1 MLFQK
6 YGIRLKFG
14 NSANIFPPF
23 AIDYLNY
30 IVYNKIKTTAYMVHL
45 EENILKNYDLTI
57 LAKKIKEVR
66 KNRKIS
72 QLDLSIEANIDRK
85 TISRI
90 ENGINEPS
98 FSTLYKISYILN
110 HDFIKDYLN
119 SSLKDYLI
127 FNETFEKIIDKVENK
142 LPFDDEEKIII
153 YLKDFTDIEFIKTSC
168 KQVILFLKSM
178 NEDLSKSEE
187 REILIKALNSFTN
200 KYDNFKIQSFSIFEL
215 RILMDIAMT
224 YTNIDNKK
232 YLDLLNFVY
241 DKTNKDS
248 SLFPIISLNL
258 TNAYIILEDY
268 EKCPEIINDA
278 ISYFLVRNKI
288 PNPILYFTRALYKR
302 LKNMDY
308 KEDYD
313 KAILIASL
321 AKNYNLINT
330 FEQAKSYYEKYNT

>member
-1 MLFQK
+1 
-6 YGIRLKFG
+6 
-14 NSANIFPPF
+14 
-23 AIDYLNY
+23 
-30 IVYNKIKTTAYMVHL
+30 MVHL

-90 ENGINEPS
+90 ENGVNEPS

-200 KYDNFKIQSFSIFEL
+200 KYDNIKIQSFSIFEL

-278 ISYFLVRNKI
+278 ISYFLIRNKI

-321 AKNYNLINT
+321 AKNYNLINK
-330 FEQAKSYYEKYNT
+330 FEQAKSYYEKYNTW

>member
-1 MLFQK
+1 
-6 YGIRLKFG
+6 
-14 NSANIFPPF
+14 
-23 AIDYLNY
+23 
-30 IVYNKIKTTAYMVHL
+30 MVHL

-168 KQVILFLKSM
+168 QQVILFLKSM

-200 KYDNFKIQSFSIFEL
+200 KYDNIKIQSFSIFEL

-232 YLDLLNFVY
+232 YLELLNFVY

-258 TNAYIILEDY
+258 ANAYIILEDY

-278 ISYFLVRNKI
+278 ISYFLIRNKI

-321 AKNYNLINT
+321 AKNYNLINK
-330 FEQAKSYYEKYNT
+330 FEQAKSYYEKYNTW

>member
-1 MLFQK
+1 
-6 YGIRLKFG
+6 
-14 NSANIFPPF
+14 
-23 AIDYLNY
+23 
-30 IVYNKIKTTAYMVHL
+30 MVHL

>member
-1 MLFQK
+1 
-6 YGIRLKFG
+6 
-14 NSANIFPPF
+14 
-23 AIDYLNY
+23 
-30 IVYNKIKTTAYMVHL
+30 MVHL

-200 KYDNFKIQSFSIFEL
+200 KYDNIKIQSFSIFEL

-232 YLDLLNFVY
+232 YLELLNFVY

-258 TNAYIILEDY
+258 ANAYIILEDY

-321 AKNYNLINT
+321 AENYNLINK
-330 FEQAKSYYEKYNT
+330 FEQAKSYYEKYNTW

>member
-1 MLFQK
+1 
-6 YGIRLKFG
+6 
-14 NSANIFPPF
+14 
-23 AIDYLNY
+23 
-30 IVYNKIKTTAYMVHL
+30 MVHL

-200 KYDNFKIQSFSIFEL
+200 KYDNIKIQSFSIFEL

-232 YLDLLNFVY
+232 YLELLNFVY

-258 TNAYIILEDY
+258 ANAYIILEDY

-321 AKNYNLINT
+321 AENYNLINK

>member
-1 MLFQK
+1 
-6 YGIRLKFG
+6 
-14 NSANIFPPF
+14 
-23 AIDYLNY
+23 
-30 IVYNKIKTTAYMVHL
+30 MVHL
-45 EENILKNYDLTI
+45 EEILEKDKLI
-57 LAKKIKEVR
+57 LLAKKIKEVR
-66 KNRKIS
+66 KNRNIS
-72 QLDLSIEANIDRK
+72 QLDLSVEAGIDRK

-90 ENGINEPS
+90 ENGVNEPS

-110 HDFIKDYLN
+110 HDFIKDYLH

-142 LPFDDEEKIII
+142 LPIDDEEKIIVYI
-153 YLKDFTDIEFIKTSC
+153 KDFTDIEYIKTSC
-168 KQVILFLKSM
+168 NQVILFLKSL
-178 NEDLSKSEE
+178 NDDLDETEE
-187 REILIKALNSFTN
+187 REFLIKALNSFTN
-200 KYDNFKIQSFSIFEL
+200 KYDNFEMQSYSTFEL
-215 RILMDIAMT
+215 RILMDIGMT
-224 YTNIDNKK
+224 YANIDNKK

-241 DKTNKDS
+241 DNTNKDS
-248 SLFPIISLNL
+248 SLYPIISINL
-258 TNAYIILEDY
+258 ASAYIIVEEY

-321 AKNYNLINT
+321 AENYNLINK
-330 FEQAKSYYEKYNT
+330 FEKAKSYYEKYNTW

>member
-1 MLFQK
+1 
-6 YGIRLKFG
+6 
-14 NSANIFPPF
+14 
-23 AIDYLNY
+23 
-30 IVYNKIKTTAYMVHL
+30 MVHL

-232 YLDLLNFVY
+232 YLELLNFVY

-278 ISYFLVRNKI
+278 ISYFLIRNKI

-313 KAILIASL
+313 KAILIANL
-321 AKNYNLINT
+321 AKNYNLINK
-330 FEQAKSYYEKYNT
+330 FEQAKSYYEKYNTW

>member
-1 MLFQK
+1 M
-6 YGIRLKFG
+6 
-14 NSANIFPPF
+14 
-23 AIDYLNY
+23 
-30 IVYNKIKTTAYMVHL
+30 VYL

-110 HDFIKDYLN
+110 HDFIKDYLH

-142 LPFDDEEKIII
+142 LPFDDEEKIIV

-232 YLDLLNFVY
+232 YLELLNFVY

-288 PNPILYFTRALYKR
+288 PNPILYFTRSVYKR

-313 KAILIASL
+313 KAILIANL
-321 AKNYNLINT
+321 AENYNLINK
-330 FEQAKSYYEKYNT
+330 FEQAKSYYEKYYNW

>member
-1 MLFQK
+1 
-6 YGIRLKFG
+6 
-14 NSANIFPPF
+14 
-23 AIDYLNY
+23 
-30 IVYNKIKTTAYMVHL
+30 MVHL

-127 FNETFEKIIDKVENK
+127 FNETFEKIIDKVENR

-178 NEDLSKSEE
+178 NEDLSNAEE

-232 YLDLLNFVY
+232 YLELLNFVY
-241 DKTNKDS
+241 DNTNKYS

-278 ISYFLVRNKI
+278 ISYFLIRNKI

-321 AKNYNLINT
+321 AKNYNLINK
-330 FEQAKSYYEKYNT
+330 FEEAKSYYEKYNTW

>member
-1 MLFQK
+1 
-6 YGIRLKFG
+6 
-14 NSANIFPPF
+14 
-23 AIDYLNY
+23 
-30 IVYNKIKTTAYMVHL
+30 MVHL

-57 LAKKIKEVR
+57 LAKKIKEVK

-215 RILMDIAMT
+215 RILMDIGMT

-232 YLDLLNFVY
+232 YLELLNFVY

-278 ISYFLVRNKI
+278 ISYFLIRNKI

-321 AKNYNLINT
+321 AENYNLINK
-330 FEQAKSYYEKYNT
+330 FEKAKSYYEKYNT

>member
-1 MLFQK
+1 
-6 YGIRLKFG
+6 
-14 NSANIFPPF
+14 
-23 AIDYLNY
+23 
-30 IVYNKIKTTAYMVHL
+30 MVHL

-168 KQVILFLKSM
+168 NQVILFLKSM

-232 YLDLLNFVY
+232 YLELLNFVY

-278 ISYFLVRNKI
+278 ISYFLIRNKI

-321 AKNYNLINT
+321 AENYNLINK

>member
-1 MLFQK
+1 
-6 YGIRLKFG
+6 
-14 NSANIFPPF
+14 
-23 AIDYLNY
+23 
-30 IVYNKIKTTAYMVHL
+30 MVHL

-90 ENGINEPS
+90 ENGVNEPS

-110 HDFIKDYLN
+110 HDFIKDYLH

-200 KYDNFKIQSFSIFEL
+200 KYDNIKIQSFSIFEL

-278 ISYFLVRNKI
+278 ISYFLIRNKI

-321 AKNYNLINT
+321 AKNYNLINK
-330 FEQAKSYYEKYNT
+330 FEQAKSYYEKYNTW

>member
-1 MLFQK
+1 
-6 YGIRLKFG
+6 
-14 NSANIFPPF
+14 
-23 AIDYLNY
+23 
-30 IVYNKIKTTAYMVHL
+30 MVHL

-90 ENGINEPS
+90 ENGVNEPS

-200 KYDNFKIQSFSIFEL
+200 KYDNIKIQSFSIFEL

-278 ISYFLVRNKI
+278 ISYFLLRNKI

-321 AKNYNLINT
+321 AKNYNLINK
-330 FEQAKSYYEKYNT
+330 FEKAKSYYEKYNTW

>member
-1 MLFQK
+1 
-6 YGIRLKFG
+6 
-14 NSANIFPPF
+14 
-23 AIDYLNY
+23 
-30 IVYNKIKTTAYMVHL
+30 MVHL

-168 KQVILFLKSM
+168 QQVILFLKSM

-200 KYDNFKIQSFSIFEL
+200 KYDNIKIQSFSIFEL

-232 YLDLLNFVY
+232 YLELLNFVY

-258 TNAYIILEDY
+258 ANAYIILEDY

-278 ISYFLVRNKI
+278 ISYFLIRNKI

-321 AKNYNLINT
+321 AKNYNLINK

>member
-1 MLFQK
+1 
-6 YGIRLKFG
+6 
-14 NSANIFPPF
+14 
-23 AIDYLNY
+23 
-30 IVYNKIKTTAYMVHL
+30 MVHL

-142 LPFDDEEKIII
+142 LPFDDEEKIIV

-178 NEDLSKSEE
+178 NEDLSKAEE
-187 REILIKALNSFTN
+187 REILIKSLNSFTN

-232 YLDLLNFVY
+232 YLELLNFVY

-313 KAILIASL
+313 KAILIANL
-321 AKNYNLINT
+321 AENYNLINK
-330 FEQAKSYYEKYNT
+330 FEKAKSYYEKYNTW

>member
-1 MLFQK
+1 M
-6 YGIRLKFG
+6 
-14 NSANIFPPF
+14 
-23 AIDYLNY
+23 
-30 IVYNKIKTTAYMVHL
+30 
-45 EENILKNYDLTI
+45 KNYDLTI

-232 YLDLLNFVY
+232 YLELLNFVY

-268 EKCPEIINDA
+268 EKYPEIINDA
-278 ISYFLVRNKI
+278 ISYFLIRNKI

-321 AKNYNLINT
+321 SKNYNLINK

>member
-1 MLFQK
+1 
-6 YGIRLKFG
+6 
-14 NSANIFPPF
+14 
-23 AIDYLNY
+23 
-30 IVYNKIKTTAYMVHL
+30 MVHL

-330 FEQAKSYYEKYNT
+330 FEQAKSYYEKYNTW

>member
-1 MLFQK
+1 
-6 YGIRLKFG
+6 
-14 NSANIFPPF
+14 
-23 AIDYLNY
+23 
-30 IVYNKIKTTAYMVHL
+30 MVHL

-200 KYDNFKIQSFSIFEL
+200 KYDNIKIQSFSIFEL

-232 YLDLLNFVY
+232 YLELLNFVY

-258 TNAYIILEDY
+258 ANAYIILEDY

-278 ISYFLVRNKI
+278 ISYFLLRNKI

-321 AKNYNLINT
+321 SENYNLINK
-330 FEQAKSYYEKYNT
+330 FEKAKSYYEKYNTW

>member
-1 MLFQK
+1 
-6 YGIRLKFG
+6 
-14 NSANIFPPF
+14 
-23 AIDYLNY
+23 
-30 IVYNKIKTTAYMVHL
+30 MVHL
-45 EENILKNYDLTI
+45 EGNILKNYDLTI

-200 KYDNFKIQSFSIFEL
+200 KYDNIKIQSFSIFEL

-258 TNAYIILEDY
+258 ANAYIILEDY

-278 ISYFLVRNKI
+278 ISYFLLRNKI

-321 AKNYNLINT
+321 AKNYNLINK
-330 FEQAKSYYEKYNT
+330 FEKAKSYYEKYNTW

>member
-1 MLFQK
+1 
-6 YGIRLKFG
+6 
-14 NSANIFPPF
+14 
-23 AIDYLNY
+23 
-30 IVYNKIKTTAYMVHL
+30 MVHL

-232 YLDLLNFVY
+232 YLELLNFVY

-278 ISYFLVRNKI
+278 ISYFLIRNKI

-313 KAILIASL
+313 KAILIANL
-321 AKNYNLINT
+321 AKNYNLINK

>member
-1 MLFQK
+1 
-6 YGIRLKFG
+6 
-14 NSANIFPPF
+14 
-23 AIDYLNY
+23 
-30 IVYNKIKTTAYMVHL
+30 MVHL

-278 ISYFLVRNKI
+278 ISYFLIRNKI
-288 PNPILYFTRALYKR
+288 PNPILYFTRSVYKR

-313 KAILIASL
+313 KAILIANL
-321 AKNYNLINT
+321 AENYNLINK
-330 FEQAKSYYEKYNT
+330 FEQAKSYYEKYYN

>member
-1 MLFQK
+1 
-6 YGIRLKFG
+6 
-14 NSANIFPPF
+14 
-23 AIDYLNY
+23 
-30 IVYNKIKTTAYMVHL
+30 MVHL

-200 KYDNFKIQSFSIFEL
+200 KYDNIKIQSFSIFEL

-232 YLDLLNFVY
+232 YLELLNFVY

-258 TNAYIILEDY
+258 ANAYIILEDY

-278 ISYFLVRNKI
+278 ISYFLIRNKI

-321 AKNYNLINT
+321 AKNYNLINK
-330 FEQAKSYYEKYNT
+330 FEQAKNYYEKYNTW

>member
-1 MLFQK
+1 
-6 YGIRLKFG
+6 
-14 NSANIFPPF
+14 
-23 AIDYLNY
+23 
-30 IVYNKIKTTAYMVHL
+30 MVHL
-45 EENILKNYDLTI
+45 EGNILKNYDLTI

-278 ISYFLVRNKI
+278 ISYFLLRNKI

-321 AKNYNLINT
+321 AKNYNLINR
-330 FEQAKSYYEKYNT
+330 FEKAKSYYEKYNT

>member
-1 MLFQK
+1 
-6 YGIRLKFG
+6 
-14 NSANIFPPF
+14 
-23 AIDYLNY
+23 
-30 IVYNKIKTTAYMVHL
+30 MVHL

-232 YLDLLNFVY
+232 YLELLNFVY

-278 ISYFLVRNKI
+278 ISYFLIRNKI

-321 AKNYNLINT
+321 AENYNLINR

>member
-1 MLFQK
+1 
-6 YGIRLKFG
+6 
-14 NSANIFPPF
+14 
-23 AIDYLNY
+23 
-30 IVYNKIKTTAYMVHL
+30 MVHL

-200 KYDNFKIQSFSIFEL
+200 KYDNIKIQSFSIFEL

-232 YLDLLNFVY
+232 YLELLNFVY

-258 TNAYIILEDY
+258 ANAYIILEDY

-278 ISYFLVRNKI
+278 ISYFLLRNKI

-321 AKNYNLINT
+321 SENYNLINK
-330 FEQAKSYYEKYNT
+330 FEKAKSYYEKYNT

>member
-1 MLFQK
+1 
-6 YGIRLKFG
+6 
-14 NSANIFPPF
+14 
-23 AIDYLNY
+23 
-30 IVYNKIKTTAYMVHL
+30 MVHL

-168 KQVILFLKSM
+168 QQVILFLKSM

-200 KYDNFKIQSFSIFEL
+200 KYDNIKIQSFSIFEL

-232 YLDLLNFVY
+232 YLKLLNFVY

-258 TNAYIILEDY
+258 ANAYIILEDY

-278 ISYFLVRNKI
+278 ISYFLIRNKI

-321 AKNYNLINT
+321 AKNYNLINK
-330 FEQAKSYYEKYNT
+330 FEQAKSYYEKYNTW

>member
-1 MLFQK
+1 
-6 YGIRLKFG
+6 
-14 NSANIFPPF
+14 
-23 AIDYLNY
+23 
-30 IVYNKIKTTAYMVHL
+30 MVHL

-200 KYDNFKIQSFSIFEL
+200 KYDNIKIQSFSIFEL

-232 YLDLLNFVY
+232 YLELLNFVY

-278 ISYFLVRNKI
+278 ISYFLIRNKI

-313 KAILIASL
+313 KAILIANL
-321 AKNYNLINT
+321 AKNYNLINK
-330 FEQAKSYYEKYNT
+330 FEQAKSYYEKYNTW

>member
-1 MLFQK
+1 
-6 YGIRLKFG
+6 
-14 NSANIFPPF
+14 
-23 AIDYLNY
+23 
-30 IVYNKIKTTAYMVHL
+30 MVHL

-90 ENGINEPS
+90 ENGINELS

-330 FEQAKSYYEKYNT
+330 FEQAKSYYEKYNTW

>member
-1 MLFQK
+1 
-6 YGIRLKFG
+6 
-14 NSANIFPPF
+14 
-23 AIDYLNY
+23 
-30 IVYNKIKTTAYMVHL
+30 MVHL

-232 YLDLLNFVY
+232 YLELLNFVY

-278 ISYFLVRNKI
+278 ISYFLLRNKI

-321 AKNYNLINT
+321 AKNYNLINK
-330 FEQAKSYYEKYNT
+330 FEKAKSYYEKYNTW

>member
-1 MLFQK
+1 M
-6 YGIRLKFG
+6 
-14 NSANIFPPF
+14 
-23 AIDYLNY
+23 
-30 IVYNKIKTTAYMVHL
+30 
-45 EENILKNYDLTI
+45 
-57 LAKKIKEVR
+57 
-66 KNRKIS
+66 
-72 QLDLSIEANIDRK
+72 
-85 TISRI
+85 
-90 ENGINEPS
+90 
-98 FSTLYKISYILN
+98 
-110 HDFIKDYLN
+110 N

-168 KQVILFLKSM
+168 QQVILFLKSM

-200 KYDNFKIQSFSIFEL
+200 KYDNIKIQSFSIFEL

-232 YLDLLNFVY
+232 YLELLNFVY

-258 TNAYIILEDY
+258 ANAYIILEDY

-278 ISYFLVRNKI
+278 ISYFLLRNKI

-302 LKNMDY
+302 LENMDY

-321 AKNYNLINT
+321 AKNYNLINK
-330 FEQAKSYYEKYNT
+330 FEKAKSYYEKYNT

>member
-1 MLFQK
+1 
-6 YGIRLKFG
+6 
-14 NSANIFPPF
+14 
-23 AIDYLNY
+23 
-30 IVYNKIKTTAYMVHL
+30 MVHL

-168 KQVILFLKSM
+168 NQVILFLKSM

-232 YLDLLNFVY
+232 YLELLNFVY

-278 ISYFLVRNKI
+278 ISYFLARNKI
-288 PNPILYFTRALYKR
+288 PNPILYFTRSVYKR

-321 AKNYNLINT
+321 AKNYNLINK
-330 FEQAKSYYEKYNT
+330 FEKAKSYYEKYNTW

>member
-1 MLFQK
+1 
-6 YGIRLKFG
+6 
-14 NSANIFPPF
+14 
-23 AIDYLNY
+23 
-30 IVYNKIKTTAYMVHL
+30 MVHL

-90 ENGINEPS
+90 ENGVNEPS

-200 KYDNFKIQSFSIFEL
+200 KYDNIKIQSFSIFEL

-278 ISYFLVRNKI
+278 ISYFLIRNKI

-321 AKNYNLINT
+321 AKNYNLINK

>member
-1 MLFQK
+1 
-6 YGIRLKFG
+6 
-14 NSANIFPPF
+14 
-23 AIDYLNY
+23 
-30 IVYNKIKTTAYMVHL
+30 MVHL

-330 FEQAKSYYEKYNT
+330 FEKAKSYYEKYNT

>member
-1 MLFQK
+1 
-6 YGIRLKFG
+6 
-14 NSANIFPPF
+14 
-23 AIDYLNY
+23 
-30 IVYNKIKTTAYMVHL
+30 MVHL

-127 FNETFEKIIDKVENK
+127 FNETFEKIIDKVENR

-178 NEDLSKSEE
+178 NEDLSNAEE

-232 YLDLLNFVY
+232 YLELLNSVY
-241 DKTNKDS
+241 DNTNKDS
-248 SLFPIISLNL
+248 SLFTIISLNL

-278 ISYFLVRNKI
+278 ISYFLIRNKI

-313 KAILIASL
+313 KAILIASH
-321 AKNYNLINT
+321 AKNYNLINK
-330 FEQAKSYYEKYNT
+330 FEEAKSYYEKYNT

>member
-1 MLFQK
+1 
-6 YGIRLKFG
+6 
-14 NSANIFPPF
+14 
-23 AIDYLNY
+23 
-30 IVYNKIKTTAYMVHL
+30 MVHL

-168 KQVILFLKSM
+168 NQVILFLKSM

-232 YLDLLNFVY
+232 YLELLNFVY

-278 ISYFLVRNKI
+278 ISYFLIRNKI

-313 KAILIASL
+313 KAILIANL
-321 AKNYNLINT
+321 AKNYNLINK
-330 FEQAKSYYEKYNT
+330 FEQAKSYYEKYHNW